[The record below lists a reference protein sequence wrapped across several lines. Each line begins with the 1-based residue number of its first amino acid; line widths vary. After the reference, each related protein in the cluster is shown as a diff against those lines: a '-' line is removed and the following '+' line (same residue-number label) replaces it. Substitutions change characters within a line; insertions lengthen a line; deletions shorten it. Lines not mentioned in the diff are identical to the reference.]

1 MTKTSSP
8 EEIPSVG
15 STGAGAEGLPSGI
28 EGTLFGIDRL
38 VIGID
43 RLVIGIDRLVIGI
56 EGTLVGIEGTPP
68 GRLVKEPRIEFRSEM
83 SPPRRSL
90 PPFGV
95 AVGTVGSAPIG
106 AERLP
111 PGDEG
116 TGTRIV
122 GMLAG
127 TEGTLVEK
135 WVRDSSTELR
145 PDTSPPKV
153 PESPVGW
160 EPPLVAVEAPCGCGS
175 RSEPSSLGIDNPGMP
190 NRSAPG
196 TAPSSI
202 CDK

>member
-1 MTKTSSP
+1 MVKISSP

-28 EGTLFGIDRL
+28 EGPLFGIDRL
-38 VIGID
+38 VN
-43 RLVIGIDRLVIGI
+43 GI
-56 EGTLVGIEGTPP
+56 EGTLVGIEVTPP
-68 GRLVKEPRIEFRSEM
+68 VRLVKEPRTEFRSEM
-83 SPPRRSL
+83 SPPRRPL

-106 AERLP
+106 VERLP
-111 PGDEG
+111 PGNEG

-175 RSEPSSLGIDNPGMP
+175 RSEPSSLGIDNPGIP

-196 TAPSSI
+196 TAPTSI
-202 CDK
+202 SDK